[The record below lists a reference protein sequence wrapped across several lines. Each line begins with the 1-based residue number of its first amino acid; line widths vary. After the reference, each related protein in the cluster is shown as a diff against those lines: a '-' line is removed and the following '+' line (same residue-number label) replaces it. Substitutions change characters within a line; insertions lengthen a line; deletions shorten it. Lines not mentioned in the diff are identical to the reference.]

1 MFGMKYSID
10 FTNKFKK
17 SLKKSVKRGLDPNL
31 VLEAVSTLEETGCLP
46 KSYKPH
52 KLHGNYEGVWE
63 CHITADWLMTWLT
76 VNLHYFFWILEHIAT
91 CSKIQQI
98 IENEIP

>member
-1 MFGMKYSID
+1 MKYSID

-31 VLEAVSTLEETGCLP
+31 VLSAVSILEEDGWLP
-46 KSYKPH
+46 QSYKPH

-63 CHITADWLMTWLT
+63 CHITPNWLMTWLQDDNKLT
-76 VNLHYFFWILEHIAT
+76 LLFLDTGTHSDLF
-91 CSKIQQI
+91 
-98 IENEIP
+98 

>member
-52 KLHGNYEGVWE
+52 KLHGNY
-63 CHITADWLMTWLT
+63 
-76 VNLHYFFWILEHIAT
+76 T